1 MDDQHNLT
9 TSQEE
14 SRKLV
19 LRESKKHQEELDGLI
34 GIALALQKLYGRG
47 VENTGQVITLF
58 HRMLAQYP
66 GEKAVK
72 AFQVW
77 LERSQE
83 FPTPADIIGL
93 IKRNGKP
100 PIRESDI
107 IAINKKDGADRTRA
121 EWKMLREYEEQQQDG
136 WEENEDKQQ
145 FTLQENLR
153 LRDEIAKL
161 QAENR
166 KLSIMIRSE
175 ISKPIPQ
182 IKLPDKIERNCTL

>member
-1 MDDQHNLT
+1 
-9 TSQEE
+9 
-14 SRKLV
+14 
-19 LRESKKHQEELDGLI
+19 
-34 GIALALQKLYGRG
+34 
-47 VENTGQVITLF
+47 
-58 HRMLAQYP
+58 MLAQYP

-83 FPTPADIIGL
+83 FPTPSDIIGL

-100 PIRESDI
+100 PIKESDI

-121 EWKMLREYEEQQQDG
+121 EWKMLKEYEAQQNEG

-161 QAENR
+161 QDENR
-166 KLSIMIRSE
+166 KLSIMLRSA
-175 ISKPIPQ
+175 ISQPIPQ
-182 IKLPDKIERNCTL
+182 IKLPDKIERTIEEMKRTGCSEKDIQEFMAYI